1 MPVLTQL
8 NSRHQC
14 FLHFNF
20 PLKTGCVVF
29 GKQFIV
35 KKHNSFKSGLPDVP
49 SSENACISNFFRLQ
63 KIYIYKE
70 QLINQKTSLVGRVTS
85 RFDKALLVRTK
96 ITRPIPSDECEV
108 TPLLWLMTYVIY
120 VNPILDSNARVINKK
135 YLHFFFN
142 FHSSFHRY
150 KYPNWLAWQGEMF
163 LLLFLCLRR
172 SVEFK
177 VISNGGWTVWESV
190 RKTDLFNYS
199 NYQLISTQK
208 QNVAFCYVS

>member
-35 KKHNSFKSGLPDVP
+35 KKHYSFKSGLPDVP

-96 ITRPIPSDECEV
+96 IIRPIPSDECEV

-150 KYPNWLAWQGEMF
+150 KYPN
-163 LLLFLCLRR
+163 
-172 SVEFK
+172 
-177 VISNGGWTVWESV
+177 
-190 RKTDLFNYS
+190 
-199 NYQLISTQK
+199 
-208 QNVAFCYVS
+208 